1 MCIQIYALKPFEADI
16 GYVSP
21 VETSALSSM
30 AAGSGRGTNDDVI
43 IAPADVTFANS
54 DTRLWTA
61 TVRRRSEADAL
72 E

>member
-21 VETSALSSM
+21 ALSSM

-54 DTRLWTA
+54 DTRL
-61 TVRRRSEADAL
+61 
-72 E
+72 

>member
-54 DTRLWTA
+54 DTRL
-61 TVRRRSEADAL
+61 
-72 E
+72 